1 MSMTPAVIPNVLANR
16 YATKEMVA
24 IFDPVNKIIAERKFW
39 ITILRLQKAGGLS
52 ITDSEIAS
60 YEKVVEKVD
69 LASIEK
75 RERANRHD
83 VKARI
88 EEFNSL
94 AGLEKIH
101 IGLTSRDLTENIE
114 LIAIKD
120 GLNLVRRRTLE
131 TLFLLEKSIT
141 KYEKTYMVG
150 RSHNVAAQ
158 VTTLGKRFA
167 TCAQELLFSLASLE
181 ELIARLPLRGL
192 KGPVGTGQ
200 DQIALL
206 GSIKD
211 LNKLEEK
218 LAKEYG
224 FENTLSSVGQIYPR
238 SIDFEVV
245 SKLLQIASAPS
256 SMATTIRLMSG
267 FGLVSEGFKSGQV
280 GSSAMPHKMNA
291 RSSERINGMMV
302 LLRGYAT
309 MAADLAGDQWNEGD
323 VSCSVVRRV
332 VIPDAF
338 YTIDGLLHTFMTVL
352 TEFGIYE
359 ENINKELAEQL
370 PFLATSQ
377 ILTELVKKGMGREI
391 AHELIK
397 KHATT
402 TTASNFFN
410 ALASEKDFPL
420 SINELNNLIIDP
432 ADFSGSALAQS
443 QEVADEIRKITKG
456 QVSKEEL
463 QSLISRS
470 IHS

>member
-1 MSMTPAVIPNVLANR
+1 VSTTPNVLASR

-24 IFDPVNKIIAERKFW
+24 IFDPVNKIMAERRFW
-39 ITILRLQKAGGLS
+39 ITILRLQKQAGLS
-52 ITDSEIAS
+52 ISDSDISA

-69 LASIEK
+69 LVAIEK
-75 RERANRHD
+75 RERVSRHD

-94 AGLEKIH
+94 VGLEKIH

-131 TLFLLEKSIT
+131 TLFLLEKSIS

-167 TCAQELLFSLASLE
+167 TCAQELLFSLASLD

-192 KGPVGTGQ
+192 RGPVGTGQ
-200 DQIALL
+200 DQISWF

-211 LNKLEEK
+211 LSKLEET
-218 LAKEYG
+218 LAKEFG
-224 FENTLSSVGQIYPR
+224 FDSTLSSVGQIYPR

-280 GSSAMPHKMNA
+280 GSSAMPHKINA

-302 LLRGYAT
+302 LLRGYVT
-309 MAADLAGDQWNEGD
+309 MASELAGDQWQEGD

-338 YTIDGLLHTFMTVL
+338 YTIDGLLHTFMTIL
-352 TEFGIYE
+352 SEFGIYE
-359 ENINKELAEQL
+359 ENINKELSEHL

-377 ILTELVKKGMGREI
+377 ILTELVKKGMGREL
-391 AHELIK
+391 AHEVIK

-402 TTASNFFN
+402 TTASDFFKS
-410 ALASEKDFPL
+410 LSTEKDFPL
-420 SINELNNLIIDP
+420 SIDQLNDLIKDP
-432 ADFSGSALAQS
+432 ALFAGGAIEQS
-443 QEVADEIRKITKG
+443 NQVVDEIKKVTRGKIIK
-456 QVSKEEL
+456 VDL
-463 QSLISRS
+463 QSLI
-470 IHS
+470 

>member
-39 ITILRLQKAGGLS
+39 ITILRLQKVSGLS
-52 ITDSEIAS
+52 ITDSDIAS

-75 RERANRHD
+75 RERVNRHD

-114 LIAIKD
+114 LIAIKE

-131 TLFLLEKSIT
+131 TLFLLEKSIP

-158 VTTLGKRFA
+158 VTTLAKRFA
-167 TCAQELLFSLASLE
+167 SCAQELLFSLASLE

-200 DQIALL
+200 DQIATL
-206 GSIKD
+206 GSVKD
-211 LNKLEEK
+211 LSKLEEK

-224 FENTLSSVGQIYPR
+224 FENTLGSVGQIYPR

-245 SKLLQIASAPS
+245 AKLLQIASAPS

-338 YTIDGLLHTFMTVL
+338 YTIDGLLHTFMTIL

-420 SINELNNLIIDP
+420 TINELNNLIKDP
-432 ADFSGSALAQS
+432 ASFAGSALAQS
-443 QEVADEIRKITKG
+443 QEVVDAIKQITKG
-456 QVSKEEL
+456 QVSKVEL
-463 QSLISRS
+463 QSLI
-470 IHS
+470 

>member
-1 MSMTPAVIPNVLANR
+1 MSITPAVIPNVLASR

-39 ITILRLQKAGGLS
+39 ITILRLQKASGLS

-60 YEKVVEKVD
+60 YEKVIEKVD

-88 EEFNSL
+88 EEFNAL
-94 AGLEKIH
+94 AGIEKIH

-167 TCAQELLFSLASLE
+167 TCAQELLFSLSSLT

-192 KGPVGTGQ
+192 RGPVGTGQ
-200 DQIALL
+200 DQIATL

-302 LLRGYAT
+302 LLRGYTA
-309 MAADLAGDQWNEGD
+309 MAAGLAGDQWNEGD

-377 ILTELVKKGMGREI
+377 ILTELVKKGMGREK
-391 AHELIK
+391 AHKLLK
-397 KHATT
+397 KHATRNIQK
-402 TTASNFFN
+402 SFFKE
-410 ALASEKDFPL
+410 LANDQEFLLTSE
-420 SINELNNLIIDP
+420 ELNNLTKDLLKFAGDTIV
-432 ADFSGSALAQS
+432 QS
-443 QEVADEIRKITKG
+443 TKIVKEINTLIKKEKINIKL
-456 QVSKEEL
+456 SP
-463 QSLISRS
+463 LI
-470 IHS
+470 

>member
-1 MSMTPAVIPNVLANR
+1 MSITPAVIPNVLANR

-24 IFDPVNKIIAERKFW
+24 IFDPINKIIAERKFW

-94 AGLEKIH
+94 AGIEKIH

-120 GLNLVRRRTLE
+120 GLNLVRKRTLE

-402 TTASNFFN
+402 TAASNFFN

-420 SINELNNLIIDP
+420 SINELNNLIKDP
-432 ADFSGSALAQS
+432 ASFAGSALAQS
-443 QEVADEIRKITKG
+443 QAVVDEIKQITKG
-456 QVSKEEL
+456 QVTKVDL
-463 QSLISRS
+463 QSLI
-470 IHS
+470 

>member
-1 MSMTPAVIPNVLANR
+1 
-16 YATKEMVA
+16 
-24 IFDPVNKIIAERKFW
+24 
-39 ITILRLQKAGGLS
+39 
-52 ITDSEIAS
+52 
-60 YEKVVEKVD
+60 
-69 LASIEK
+69 
-75 RERANRHD
+75 
-83 VKARI
+83 
-88 EEFNSL
+88 
-94 AGLEKIH
+94 
-101 IGLTSRDLTENIE
+101 
-114 LIAIKD
+114 
-120 GLNLVRRRTLE
+120 
-131 TLFLLEKSIT
+131 
-141 KYEKTYMVG
+141 
-150 RSHNVAAQ
+150 
-158 VTTLGKRFA
+158 LGKRFA
-167 TCAQELLFSLASLE
+167 TCAQELLFSLTSLE

-200 DQIALL
+200 DQIATL

-211 LNKLEEK
+211 LSKLEEK

-359 ENINKELAEQL
+359 ENINNELAEQL

-377 ILTELVKKGMGREI
+377 ILTELVKKGVGREI

-397 KHATT
+397 KYATT

-420 SINELNNLIIDP
+420 SINELNNLIKDP
-432 ADFSGSALAQS
+432 AAFAGSSLEQS
-443 QEVADEIRKITKG
+443 QEVVDEIKQITKG
-456 QVSKEEL
+456 QVTKIDL
-463 QSLISRS
+463 QSLI
-470 IHS
+470 